1 MRFIAPLLALAA
13 LCSACISPTPYQPL
27 TGAYGVGVGSEDG
40 DVVTIVSKGNAATS
54 RLMVVD
60 YAMRKAAEV
69 ATERNKPYFVVL
81 GYADITRIESDYI
94 PGQSREVT
102 TKSGHKYT
110 TYDAP
115 QTIMT
120 AYPGTRARIVLL
132 DEPKFDF
139 LPGLETL
146 DIFKASDVLADAKT
160 RDVVQT
166 QGDAL

>member
-1 MRFIAPLLALAA
+1 MRCVAPLLALLAM
-13 LCSACISPTPYQPL
+13 CSACISPTPYQPMV
-27 TGAYGVGVGSEDG
+27 GGYGVGVGAEDG
-40 DVVTIVSKGNAATS
+40 DMVTILSKGNAATS

-69 ATERNKPYFVVL
+69 AAEREKPYFVVL
-81 GYADITRIESDYI
+81 GYADITRIESDYV
-94 PGQSREVT
+94 PGQPREVT

-120 AYPGTRARIVLL
+120 SYPGTRLRVVLL

-139 LPGLETL
+139 VPGLETL
-146 DIFKASDVLADAKT
+146 DIFKASDVLADAT
-160 RDVVQT
+160 IDDSTTLPGDVS
-166 QGDAL
+166 

>member
-1 MRFIAPLLALAA
+1 MRFVVPLLALAA

-27 TGAYGVGVGSEDG
+27 TGAYGVGISAEDG
-40 DVVTIVSKGNAATS
+40 DMVTILSKGNAATT
-54 RLMVVD
+54 RLTVTD

-69 ATERNKPYFVVL
+69 ATERGKLYFVVL
-81 GYADITRIESDYI
+81 GYADITRIESDYV

-110 TYDAP
+110 TYDAAYYVE
-115 QTIMT
+115 T
-120 AYPGTRARIVLL
+120 AFPGIRARVVLL

-146 DIFKASDVLADAKT
+146 DIFKASDVLASASAQDAAK
-160 RDVVQT
+160 T
-166 QGDAL
+166 QGDAS